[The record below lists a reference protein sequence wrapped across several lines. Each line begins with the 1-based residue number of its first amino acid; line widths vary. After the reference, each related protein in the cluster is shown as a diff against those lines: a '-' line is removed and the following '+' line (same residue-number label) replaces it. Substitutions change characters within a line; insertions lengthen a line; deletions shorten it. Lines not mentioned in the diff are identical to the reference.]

1 MDIMNI
7 PKEAYIVILLILV
20 IVSVMSWKPLL
31 GLGLF
36 VALGLFILAGNKKI
50 EDDVKN
56 IPDEE
61 IEKELEEAQ
70 EKP

>member
-1 MDIMNI
+1 MNI